1 MEKLDLSN
9 LQLIDFNDPLLRKK
23 PEPFDF
29 EKYNAQEVCD
39 ALFEKQK
46 QFGGIGLSANQVGLD
61 MKVFVMGDGEAL
73 KRYIIN
79 PELIDCSKETN
90 VAKEGC
96 LSLPGIFLNITR
108 PAEATFKYQDVEGKE
123 CIEKYVDLAARVAL
137 HEYDHMLGYNYTMR
151 ASRLKL
157 ERALKAFNKKAKAEK
172 RTIQQ
177 IAKLPPEVLE
187 LLKQQQDDNPQEQ
200 EQANG

>member
-1 MEKLDLSN
+1 MEDLNLDN
-9 LQLIDFNDPLLRKK
+9 LQLIDFNEPLLRTKPKK
-23 PEPFDF
+23 FDF
-29 EKYNAQEVCD
+29 EKYDAQKICD

-46 QFGGIGLSANQVGLD
+46 EFGGIGLSANQVGLD

-157 ERALKAFNKKAKAEK
+157 ERALKAYNKKAKANK
-172 RTIQQ
+172 RLVEQVT
-177 IAKLPPEVLE
+177 KLPPEVLE
-187 LLKQQQDDNPQEQ
+187 MLAQQEQ
-200 EQANG
+200 QEHQEQSNG

>member
-1 MEKLDLSN
+1 MEELNLDN
-9 LQLIDFNDPLLRKK
+9 LTLIDFNDPLLRKK

-29 EKYNAQEVCD
+29 EKYDAQKVCE

-46 QFGGIGLSANQVGLD
+46 EFGGIGLSANQVGLD
-61 MKVFVMGDGEAL
+61 MKVFTMGDGDAL
-73 KRYIIN
+73 KRFIIN

-137 HEYDHMLGYNYTMR
+137 HEYDHMLGFNYTMR

-157 ERALKAFNKKAKAEK
+157 ERALKAYNKKVKQTK
-172 RTIQQ
+172 RTVQAISQLPTEILEELEKQEQQ
-177 IAKLPPEVLE
+177 P
-187 LLKQQQDDNPQEQ
+187 Q

>member
-1 MEKLDLSN
+1 
-9 LQLIDFNDPLLRKK
+9 
-23 PEPFDF
+23 
-29 EKYNAQEVCD
+29 
-39 ALFEKQK
+39 
-46 QFGGIGLSANQVGLD
+46 
-61 MKVFVMGDGEAL
+61 MGDGEAL

-157 ERALKAFNKKAKAEK
+157 ERALKAYNKKAKANK
-172 RTIQQ
+172 RLVEQVT
-177 IAKLPPEVLE
+177 KLPPEVLE
-187 LLKQQQDDNPQEQ
+187 MLAQQEQ
-200 EQANG
+200 QEHQEQSNG